1 MQARQERERGG
12 QRCYNGSFQVG
23 PLFREHSMGSPKK
36 VTQTKPAT
44 APKIHDI
51 YGNLKQGDKNR
62 ELNLNLKEIVHL
74 GVRLLKCFAE
84 RMKYFTKGTRTQ
96 LVL

>member
-23 PLFREHSMGSPKK
+23 PLFREHSRGSPKK

-51 YGNLKQGDKNR
+51 YVNLKKDDKSR
-62 ELNLNLKEIVHL
+62 ELKYRDLNLKESVHL
-74 GVRLLKCFAE
+74 SVRFLKWFAE
-84 RMKYFTKGTRTQ
+84 RIKF
-96 LVL
+96 